1 MLWCNDMVEDRHCER
16 AMQEIISQS
25 SSTVSHSLVQINM
38 NSPGV
43 TSSTRVLP
51 QNQLAMDIA
60 VRDRAVNCQATA
72 RPRSRRNLFGEL
84 SILVLLCCCASTQSF
99 CPRLTARRQS
109 RLLVALD
116 NDEVTNVVSVLA
128 TLKTVVTPDQVV
140 VPLTKPIQSFFSS
153 QPYVSAFVTAG
164 VKASAADLVAQVNEN
179 NQDDEG
185 VDQENYDPENV
196 SVEPEDLVD
205 VMETE
210 AVAAPVSS
218 VVIQA
223 TSELDMTP
231 AVNPVLS
238 AVALEEVAPPS
249 FDFSRNGAFLLYG
262 GCYCGMFQEL
272 LFTKLYPVW
281 FGPTVT
287 QLPENVLEY
296 HWPTIVTTVLFDNF
310 LAAPFLCLPVLYVVK
325 AFCTGADVAT
335 TTATTSTDQPA
346 LAGMADTIR
355 NALDR
360 YKADVQLQGLLFK
373 YWAIWLP
380 VQCCTFSIV
389 PMQYRVIFV
398 AAVSFLWV
406 IILSSISSSSS
417 VDRDS
422 AAAAMPQVD

>member
-16 AMQEIISQS
+16 AMQEIIGQS
-25 SSTVSHSLVQINM
+25 SSTVSHSLVQSIM
-38 NSPGV
+38 NSSGM
-43 TSSTRVLP
+43 TSSTRFLP
-51 QNQLAMDIA
+51 QHELAVDIR
-60 VRDRAVNCQATA
+60 VRDRVANRQAAA
-72 RPRSRRNLFGEL
+72 RHARRNLFSEL
-84 SILVLLCCCASTQSF
+84 SILVLLCCCVSTQSF

-140 VPLTKPIQSFFSS
+140 VPLTKSIQSFFSS

-179 NQDDEG
+179 NQEEEG
-185 VDQENYDPENV
+185 VEETLENDPENA

-223 TSELDMTP
+223 TSELDMAP
-231 AVNPVLS
+231 AANPVLS
-238 AVALEEVAPPS
+238 AVALEEVAPPPS
-249 FDFSRNGAFLLYG
+249 FDLSRNGAFLLYG

-287 QLPENVLEY
+287 PLPENVLEY

-325 AFCTGADVAT
+325 AFCTGTDVAT
-335 TTATTSTDQPA
+335 TANSTDLLHQPA
-346 LAGMADTIR
+346 PAGMADTIR

-406 IILSSISSSSS
+406 IILSSISSSSA
-417 VDRDS
+417 DREP
-422 AAAAMPQVD
+422 AAAMPQVD